1 MLAANRAARMRLQR
15 TRPLACA
22 VAESRLN
29 GIALGGMENA
39 AAGKAAGKTVCF
51 DCSKREIFTPSS
63 GLKALRRR
71 LQTTYK
77 VTA

>member
-1 MLAANRAARMRLQR
+1 
-15 TRPLACA
+15 
-22 VAESRLN
+22 
-29 GIALGGMENA
+29 MENA

>member
-1 MLAANRAARMRLQR
+1 
-15 TRPLACA
+15 
-22 VAESRLN
+22 
-29 GIALGGMENA
+29 MENA
-39 AAGKAAGKTVCF
+39 IAPAGKAAGKTVCF

-63 GLKALRRR
+63 GLKVLRRR

>member
-1 MLAANRAARMRLQR
+1 MPFTSAPRVRSLAPPRE
-15 TRPLACA
+15 
-22 VAESRLN
+22 ESRLN
-29 GIALGGMENA
+29 GTSALGGMENA

>member
-1 MLAANRAARMRLQR
+1 MRRVRSLAPDARE
-15 TRPLACA
+15 
-22 VAESRLN
+22 ESRLN

>member
-1 MLAANRAARMRLQR
+1 MSVASARLHPRA
-15 TRPLACA
+15 
-22 VAESRLN
+22 AESRPN
-29 GIALGGMENA
+29 GTRLSAMENA

-63 GLKALRRR
+63 GLKVLRRR

>member
-1 MLAANRAARMRLQR
+1 MTSAALRL
-15 TRPLACA
+15 PLAPNVSA
-22 VAESRLN
+22 AE
-29 GIALGGMENA
+29 MENA
-39 AAGKAAGKTVCF
+39 IAPAGKAAGKTVCF

-63 GLKALRRR
+63 GLKVLRRR